1 MMIGPIVG
9 PGVLPGAARE
19 GGGTSGDKRYGNRGE
34 DAVRTPVQERAKE
47 KKARIVLAAVDLF
60 TERGYQ
66 AVGMRDIAAAAD
78 VSIGTMYAY
87 FVDKREI
94 FIEVFGSYSEE
105 IKESVFTYLET
116 EPSDHRDIER
126 FVSGLIR
133 RFYEAF
139 RSRIRI
145 YRDGIVLSLVDDQVR
160 SVYAALE
167 RRGEEAV
174 MAAFVERFGDMIEVG
189 DPEAARLVLH
199 KAIDEIAQYFLF
211 YDVPIDPERAFREA
225 ARMIARYLEKR

>member
-1 MMIGPIVG
+1 
-9 PGVLPGAARE
+9 LE
-19 GGGTSGDKRYGNRGE
+19 GGGTSGAVRCGNRRR
-34 DAVRTPVQERAKE
+34 DAVRTPVQERAKQ

-60 TERGYQ
+60 TERGYE
-66 AVGMRDIAAAAD
+66 AVGMRDIAAAAG

-94 FIEVFGSYSEE
+94 FIEVFASYSEE
-105 IKESVFTYLET
+105 IKGSVFEYLDRAL
-116 EPSDHRDIER
+116 SDHRDIEG
-126 FVSGLIR
+126 FVLGLVR
-133 RFYEAF
+133 RFFETF
-139 RSRIRI
+139 RRRIKL
-145 YRDGIVLSLVDDQVR
+145 YRDGIVMSLVDDQVR

-174 MAAFVERFGDMIEVG
+174 MAAFVERFGDRIEVR

-199 KAIDEIAQYFLF
+199 KTIDEIAQYFLF

-225 ARMIARYLEKR
+225 ARMIARYLEKG